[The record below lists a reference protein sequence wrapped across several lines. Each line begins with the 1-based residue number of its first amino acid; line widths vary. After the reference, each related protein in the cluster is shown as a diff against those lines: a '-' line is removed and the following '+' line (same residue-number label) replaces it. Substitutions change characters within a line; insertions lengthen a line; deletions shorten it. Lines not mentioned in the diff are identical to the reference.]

1 MIKSDLM
8 KRMLLVFLSMIIL
21 LPGCGQK
28 REPDVEHFQ
37 SEVVATL
44 QKPVS
49 EPNPNLVEPT
59 PAFGQAPTELA
70 LPSQPVPTNAPE
82 GTSISTV
89 SAPEAT
95 GYPGEVTTPTITPQP
110 SRTASLTQTPSPTF
124 GISSWDG
131 AWNIWYQN
139 SSGGYSMAVMT
150 LAVEN
155 TSVSGSARIDGID
168 LTFKG
173 EIFSEGTQAEGQW
186 KTASTKGSFW
196 WRMSS
201 EGRFVGS
208 REKRFGFCGDR
219 LALQPNPCR
228 EVPPD

>member
-1 MIKSDLM
+1 
-8 KRMLLVFLSMIIL
+8 
-21 LPGCGQK
+21 
-28 REPDVEHFQ
+28 
-37 SEVVATL
+37 
-44 QKPVS
+44 
-49 EPNPNLVEPT
+49 
-59 PAFGQAPTELA
+59 
-70 LPSQPVPTNAPE
+70 
-82 GTSISTV
+82 
-89 SAPEAT
+89 
-95 GYPGEVTTPTITPQP
+95 
-110 SRTASLTQTPSPTF
+110 
-124 GISSWDG
+124 
-131 AWNIWYQN
+131 
-139 SSGGYSMAVMT
+139 MAVMT